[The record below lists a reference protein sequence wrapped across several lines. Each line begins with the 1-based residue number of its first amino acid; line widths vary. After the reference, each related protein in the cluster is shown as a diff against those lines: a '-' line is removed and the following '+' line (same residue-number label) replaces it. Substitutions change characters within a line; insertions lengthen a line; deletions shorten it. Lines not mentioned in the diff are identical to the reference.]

1 MSSLPL
7 FVLYQVS
14 NHKSDNGCF
23 NAFQMPRNGA
33 GVTLAAVKR
42 YCKALK
48 ALNSEGVE
56 GFHWRVRLDDK
67 ATNSR
72 DPSFSWWDI
81 QDENA
86 RLPTKDN
93 VTLSQLEEMFMP
105 SSSSSS
111 SSFASFHK
119 SSTIKASGAMRTL
132 GKAMNAVTQ
141 SVDAHQNQREDINAP
156 RVSVI
161 AFKLL
166 DLSLV
171 QKPSPTHVK
180 KINKRVSKPPAPSHS
195 NQTNHRRPPQTQT
208 RTNPHVQT
216 NPQPAPHR
224 VRPVSKPV
232 PSIPAPGPGPRRPQQ
247 VHQHTPMPQQVPQR
261 QRQSEP
267 SLMDFVSS
275 GPSTSTNIKVP
286 TQAQTETPIT
296 RAQKLK
302 REYEEKKRTQNRVWD
317 DVDQRWVEVQ
327 PNSTAATK
335 STISEPPKPPPPTQ
349 KIKGIS
355 IDASN
360 AIGKSAKVQA
370 AVHNRVQE
378 LENAKQKAISEL
390 KEREAKVAAESQAED
405 QVRLRLEPKIKA
417 WSEEHGNK
425 KQLRALLSSLHMILW
440 KECNWKQVSLGDI
453 LDDKKARRC
462 YLKATLKVHPDK
474 TRDLDAEKRFIAKRV
489 FDALSQAMTEF
500 ENQK

>member
-1 MSSLPL
+1 M
-7 FVLYQVS
+7 
-14 NHKSDNGCF
+14 
-23 NAFQMPRNGA
+23 
-33 GVTLAAVKR
+33 
-42 YCKALK
+42 
-48 ALNSEGVE
+48 
-56 GFHWRVRLDDK
+56 DDK

-93 VTLSQLEEMFMP
+93 VSLSQLQDMFMP

-111 SSFASFHK
+111 FTSSFHK
-119 SSTIKASGAMRTL
+119 SSTSKASGAMRTL

-141 SVDAHQNQREDINAP
+141 SVESHQNHREDSNTP

-171 QKPSPTHVK
+171 QKSNTTQIR
-180 KINKRVSKPPAPSHS
+180 KINKKMPAPSVPSHS
-195 NQTNHRRPPQTQT
+195 YQANQHRQTQT
-208 RTNPHVQT
+208 RSNPYVQT
-216 NPQPAPHR
+216 KPQSGPHG
-224 VRPVSKPV
+224 VRPLSKQV
-232 PSIPAPGPGPRRPQQ
+232 PPIPAPGPRRPQQ
-247 VHQHTPMPQQVPQR
+247 VPQHKPVPKHVPQR
-261 QRQSEP
+261 QRQPEP

-275 GPSTSTNIKVP
+275 GPSISTKINVP
-286 TQAQTETPIT
+286 MQTQAPIT

-302 REYEEKKRTQNRVWD
+302 QEYEEKQRTQNRVWD
-317 DVDQRWVEVQ
+317 DVDKRWVEVQ
-327 PNSTAATK
+327 PNSTDVSSIT
-335 STISEPPKPPPPTQ
+335 PPTQ

-370 AVHNRVQE
+370 AVQNRVQE

-390 KEREAKVAAESQAED
+390 KEREAQVLAESQAED

-500 ENQK
+500 ENKK